1 MGAMIRIRDSWEIT
15 TTVWRR
21 AFLDAVLSPG
31 KFRRSLPEFWRASSM
46 LFHRGIASL
55 PLAQVPDSESHIRML
70 SSGWLP
76 GATPPQDLYALLRI
90 VRWLKP
96 RNIFEIGTSQGITT
110 AHLALNSEAE
120 IYTLDLPRELARN
133 LRGYSAGDL
142 GLLQP
147 EKDIGEHYRR
157 FDDRGQVHQLFG
169 DSRTFDDQTYQDSMD
184 LVLVDGCHVY
194 EGVLADSEKAFR
206 LLGENGAIL
215 WHDFA
220 NLRDVTRA
228 VKTVAKSHQI
238 FHLEGTWLALYVRGA
253 SLLEAL
259 RPAPELGHNLGERQR
274 GVAALGI
281 SWQNPGLARR
291 L

>member
-1 MGAMIRIRDSWEIT
+1 MIRVRDAVEIA

-31 KFRRSLPEFWRASSM
+31 KFRQSLPEFWRASSM

-55 PLAQVPDSESHIRML
+55 PLALVPGSELHIRML
-70 SSGWLP
+70 SCGWLP

-90 VRWLKP
+90 VRWLQP
-96 RNIFEIGTSQGITT
+96 RKIFEIGTSQGTTT
-110 AHLALNSEAE
+110 AHMVLNSEAA
-120 IYTLDLPRELARN
+120 IYTLDLPRELASN
-133 LRGYSAGDL
+133 LQGYSAGDL

-157 FDDRGQVHQLFG
+157 FNDRGQVHQLFG
-169 DSRTFDDQTYQDSMD
+169 DSRVFDDRVYQGAMD

-194 EGVLADSEKAFR
+194 DGVLRDSEKAFR

-238 FHLEGTWLALYVRGA
+238 FHLEGTWLALYVRGTR
-253 SLLEAL
+253 LLQAL
-259 RPAPELGHNLGERQR
+259 RATPDPGRKLGERQR
-274 GVAALGI
+274 RAAAMGM
-281 SWQNPGLARR
+281 SPQNPGLRI
-291 L
+291 

>member
-1 MGAMIRIRDSWEIT
+1 MTRVREALEIT

-31 KFRRSLPEFWRASSM
+31 KFRQSLPDFWRASTM
-46 LFHRGIASL
+46 LFHPGIASL
-55 PLAQVPDSESHIRML
+55 PLAQVPSSDTHIRML

-90 VRWLKP
+90 VRWLQPKK
-96 RNIFEIGTSQGITT
+96 IFEIGTSQGITT
-110 AHLALNSEAE
+110 AHMALNSEAE
-120 IYTLDLPRELARN
+120 IYTLDLPRELAGD

-142 GLLQP
+142 QLLQP
-147 EKDIGEHYRR
+147 CAEIGKGYRPFHANR
-157 FDDRGQVHQLFG
+157 HILQLFG
-169 DSRTFDDQTYQDSMD
+169 DSRTFDYQPFRGTMD

-194 EGVLADSEKAFR
+194 EGVISDSEKALH
-206 LLGENGAIL
+206 LLGESGAIL

-228 VKTVAKSHQI
+228 VKTIAKEHRI

-253 SLLEAL
+253 SLLAALHPTNGAGREA
-259 RPAPELGHNLGERQR
+259 PGNGQHD
-274 GVAALGI
+274 VAAQAAAQQRLGI
-281 SWQNPGLARR
+281 EDQP
-291 L
+291 